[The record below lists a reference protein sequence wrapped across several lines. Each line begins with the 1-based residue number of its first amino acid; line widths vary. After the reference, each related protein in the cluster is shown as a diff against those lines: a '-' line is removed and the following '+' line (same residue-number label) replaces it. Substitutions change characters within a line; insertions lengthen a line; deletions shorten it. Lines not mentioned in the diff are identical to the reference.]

1 MMAMTMMVVIVT
13 TARPD
18 SQRAPGRQR
27 QMGSPQSSDSESA
40 RPIATGARSNKSN
53 GKRYANRS
61 DRGGASG
68 RINTERER
76 ERVRACVWIDVF
88 TRCMYTREL
97 EPLVRFE
104 RVYEYAQ
111 MLDRKVQPCICGI
124 RNEDQIDKESSMPS
138 VFCELN
144 ELSAGVSSR
153 SCRSHW
159 Y

>member
-1 MMAMTMMVVIVT
+1 M
-13 TARPD
+13 
-18 SQRAPGRQR
+18 
-27 QMGSPQSSDSESA
+27 
-40 RPIATGARSNKSN
+40 
-53 GKRYANRS
+53 
-61 DRGGASG
+61 
-68 RINTERER
+68 
-76 ERVRACVWIDVF
+76 RACVWIDVF